1 MPLRHDYLGNPVTV
15 GGDAEL
21 AALDDFIRAFLAY
34 EARAAEVVA
43 AADAHPGNALLNAYA
58 GILWM
63 LLEAAEAPG
72 RAQTYLD
79 RAERAAPDAAAREVA
94 MVELLRAWIADD
106 VPKALRICD
115 AVLAQHPRDLLA
127 AAFANYHRFNRGD
140 FAGMLRTMGRVRADD
155 VAEAHS
161 MAAFAYEQCH
171 LLDEAEAA
179 ARRAL
184 ELRAG
189 DPWAQHAF
197 AHVMLTQGRIDEGA
211 VFLEGRRDGW
221 TGLNSFMLTHL
232 WWHLALFHLSQGREA
247 EALAAYDDHVWGVA
261 KDYSQDQIGAV
272 SLLARLELAGIDV
285 GARWVELG
293 EWLAA
298 RAEDTVQPF
307 LTLQY
312 LYGLAR
318 AGRPEADRLLQ
329 AVRVAA
335 DIAPGHVRD
344 AWRDI
349 AIPAAE
355 GLLAQARGDH
365 EVAVKRLGQALPRL
379 IEVGGSHAQ
388 RDFFE
393 QVLLDAVIRSG
404 RLGLAQQMLEAR
416 RAHDPDGVPLNRALA
431 AVYRKLDLPAQAAV
445 ADARVAARL
454 AR

>member
-221 TGLNSFMLTHL
+221 TGLNS
-232 WWHLALFHLSQGREA
+232 SCSPISG
-247 EALAAYDDHVWGVA
+247 
-261 KDYSQDQIGAV
+261 
-272 SLLARLELAGIDV
+272 GIW
-285 GARWVELG
+285 RCSTS
-293 EWLAA
+293 A
-298 RAEDTVQPF
+298 RAAKPRRWPPMTTMSGAWPR
-307 LTLQY
+307 TIPKTRS
-312 LYGLAR
+312 AR
-318 AGRPEADRLLQ
+318 CPCW
-329 AVRVAA
+329 
-335 DIAPGHVRD
+335 PG
-344 AWRDI
+344 WSW
-349 AIPAAE
+349 P
-355 GLLAQARGDH
+355 
-365 EVAVKRLGQALPRL
+365 
-379 IEVGGSHAQ
+379 GST
-388 RDFFE
+388 
-393 QVLLDAVIRSG
+393 
-404 RLGLAQQMLEAR
+404 
-416 RAHDPDGVPLNRALA
+416 
-431 AVYRKLDLPAQAAV
+431 
-445 ADARVAARL
+445 
-454 AR
+454 